1 MKKIIKTIGIVF
13 LVFVL
18 VVAGYVGYV
27 FATYYRLPD
36 KQKVS
41 IRQYATD
48 EVVDL
53 SQNQRIVTANLGF
66 GAYSDDFSFFM
77 DGGDQSRAYSEKAV
91 KKNIQGSLKAVASL
105 KPNFVFFQEVDTNG
119 TRSHHI
125 DEDDLLQ
132 KGLPDYSSTWTQNYD
147 SPYLMYPLNHP
158 HGKNK
163 SGLTTF
169 SDVQMQSAIRRSLPI
184 EEGFS
189 KFMDLDRC
197 YVKQRLQTSKQKDLV
212 LYNVHLSAYTSDSS
226 TADKQLKM
234 LFKDMQ
240 KEANKG
246 NYVIAGGNFNKD
258 LLGNSDQVFNKGKAT
273 KDSWAKP
280 IKKKMIPKGFHLVEP
295 ENQIPS
301 CRNANQKYAKSS
313 NTYLL
318 DGFIVCD
325 TITVNKS
332 EVLDT
337 KFKYSDHNPVYLDF
351 KG

>member
-1 MKKIIKTIGIVF
+1 
-13 LVFVL
+13 
-18 VVAGYVGYV
+18 
-27 FATYYRLPD
+27 
-36 KQKVS
+36 
-41 IRQYATD
+41 
-48 EVVDL
+48 
-53 SQNQRIVTANLGF
+53 
-66 GAYSDDFSFFM
+66 
-77 DGGDQSRAYSEKAV
+77 
-91 KKNIQGSLKAVASL
+91 
-105 KPNFVFFQEVDTNG
+105 
-119 TRSHHI
+119 
-125 DEDDLLQ
+125 
-132 KGLPDYSSTWTQNYD
+132 
-147 SPYLMYPLNHP
+147 
-158 HGKNK
+158 
-163 SGLTTF
+163 
-169 SDVQMQSAIRRSLPI
+169 MQSAIRRSLPI

-246 NYVIAGGNFNKD
+246 NYVIAGGDFNKD

-325 TITVNKS
+325 TITINKS

>member
-91 KKNIQGSLKAVASL
+91 KKNIQGSLK
-105 KPNFVFFQEVDTNG
+105 
-119 TRSHHI
+119 
-125 DEDDLLQ
+125 
-132 KGLPDYSSTWTQNYD
+132 
-147 SPYLMYPLNHP
+147 
-158 HGKNK
+158 NK

-246 NYVIAGGNFNKD
+246 NYVIAGGDFNKD